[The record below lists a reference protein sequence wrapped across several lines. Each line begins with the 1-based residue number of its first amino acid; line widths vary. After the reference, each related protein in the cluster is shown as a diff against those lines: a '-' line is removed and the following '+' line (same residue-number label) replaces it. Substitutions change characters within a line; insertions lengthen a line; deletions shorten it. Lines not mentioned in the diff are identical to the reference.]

1 MSRSPRIGLSAVIL
15 VALAAFVGAWVVA
28 APSVGA
34 AGRCQTLKG
43 TLTSTANFT
52 NFTTS
57 GTISG
62 DLEGSTFFQGD
73 ASSLTPV
80 TGTTSPPL
88 NPTDHYTGDLT
99 ITTKLGVLVTRSA
112 GVFEFAPN
120 GLGTQFDRVLSD
132 RSTGRFA
139 GATGQLY
146 FNFVADSTLSGFS
159 STYTGQICR

>member
-1 MSRSPRIGLSAVIL
+1 LPCPARAQPT
-15 VALAAFVGAWVVA
+15 GASW
-28 APSVGA
+28 S
-34 AGRCQTLKG
+34 G
-43 TLTSTANFT
+43 TLTSTANFN

-62 DLEGSTFFQGD
+62 DLEGTTFFQGD

-80 TGTTSPPL
+80 SGNTAPPL

-99 ITTKLGVLVTRSA
+99 ITTRQGTLVTRSV

-120 GLGTQFDRVLSD
+120 GLGTQFDRVLSE
-132 RSTGRFA
+132 RSTGKFT

-146 FNFVADSTLSGFS
+146 FNFVANSTLSGFA